1 VKATGALAGRERKA
15 PGPEP
20 VILFVIAKQIF
31 AIAADDVQEIRSTD
45 SLAGGANEIG
55 QAQVAKVRH
64 TILRNRRTYY
74 VVNGAVH
81 FGLLATRPS
90 LVLILR
96 QRRVAVLVDRIERMA
111 EIPVVHDLPRA
122 FAGTERH
129 WYRGLA
135 YIDNRVIPV
144 VDPAG
149 FLTGEE
155 LGHLD
160 RASAPPAVEQAESPV
175 RQ

>member
-1 VKATGALAGRERKA
+1 MKSAGGLPRGSRKA
-15 PGPEP
+15 PATEP
-20 VILFVIAKQIF
+20 SILFVVANQMF

-45 SLAGGANEIG
+45 SLAGGANEVG
-55 QAQVAKVRH
+55 HAEVAKVRH

-74 VVNGAVH
+74 VVNAAVH
-81 FGLLATRPS
+81 FGLSATRPS

-96 QRRVAVLVDRIERMA
+96 QRNVAVLVDRIERMA
-111 EIPVVHDLPRA
+111 EISAVHDLPQA
-122 FAGTERH
+122 FTGLERS

-135 YIDNRVIPV
+135 YLNDRIIPV

-155 LGHLD
+155 LRRLD
-160 RASAPPAVEQAESPV
+160 GISAPVAMQQAENAV
-175 RQ
+175 QQ